1 MKRIDL
7 TGKQFHR
14 LTVLGY
20 SHSHIQPSGQKR
32 AIWDVVC
39 NCGNKLKVSTANLIS
54 NNTKSCGC
62 YIDELRRQG
71 MVKRTPD
78 SEIKA
83 FMVTYQH
90 SAKCRN
96 KKFALTFDV
105 FKDLVTKNCHYCDEP
120 PQNKYTKVGKVRKI
134 KFNGID
140 RLDNKKGYT
149 IDNSV
154 PCCGLCNRMK
164 GESPVDEFFNKIK
177 RIHTK
182 CL

>member
-20 SHSHIQPSGQKR
+20 SHSHVQPSGQKR
-32 AIWDVVC
+32 AIWDVIC

-62 YIDELRRQG
+62 YIDELRRKG

-83 FMVTYQH
+83 LMVVYRH
-90 SAKCRN
+90 GAKNRN
-96 KKFALTFDV
+96 KEFNLTFNV
-105 FKDLVTKNCHYCDEP
+105 FKNLVTKNCHYCDEP
-120 PQNKYTKVGKVRKI
+120 PQNKYTKLGKLKKI

-154 PCCGLCNRMK
+154 PCCTVCNRMK
-164 GESPVDEFFNKIK
+164 LDSSVDDFFNKIK
-177 RIHTK
+177 RIHAK

>member
-39 NCGNKLKVSTANLIS
+39 NCGNKLKVSTANHIS

-90 SAKCRN
+90 SAKSRN
-96 KKFALTFDV
+96 KGARNFHQFSNKHFHRQCLFENRWKFLA
-105 FKDLVTKNCHYCDEP
+105 P
-120 PQNKYTKVGKVRKI
+120 
-134 KFNGID
+134 
-140 RLDNKKGYT
+140 
-149 IDNSV
+149 
-154 PCCGLCNRMK
+154 
-164 GESPVDEFFNKIK
+164 FF
-177 RIHTK
+177 
-182 CL
+182 CSS